1 MALTAKDMIEL
12 VNTDTRSKT
21 SFSAETVIKL
31 TYPMYNLF
39 IEFPTAPTPDIIKDP
54 SNPENKTRAN
64 LFRAVTFPAYIN
76 GQISDTFSPSY
87 SDAGQVFGRM
97 DPIPVY
103 QRTTRKIKVDF
114 NIPAHDIEDARR
126 IRGKLDIVAKNC
138 YPTYTQE
145 SQLTSRK
152 IIKKPPLIRVKFG
165 NIICNP
171 LNQYQ
176 GLLGYLE
183 GGITINHDLSGGAF
197 TEWPGQEIY
206 AKKYSLSISMAV
218 LHEFTPGFVDKAD
231 PNDNFLRPGAVLVRP
246 GAYIEKT
253 LKKDDKG
260 KVTTETSFETEQP
273 YGSNLSQRMDDAER
287 QLFGDPSPASTS
299 GGKYVVRKE

>member
-1 MALTAKDMIEL
+1 MALTAKDMIDL

-21 SFSAETVIKL
+21 SFSAETAIKL

-39 IEFPTAPTPDIIKDP
+39 IEFPTAPTPGLVSGDK
-54 SNPENKTRAN
+54 SETST

-76 GQISDTFSPSY
+76 GAVSDTFSPSY

-97 DPIPVY
+97 DTIPVY

-114 NIPAHDIEDARR
+114 HIPAHDIEDARR
-126 IRGKLDIVAKNC
+126 IRGKLNIVATNC
-138 YPTYTQE
+138 YPTYVADPG
-145 SQLTSRK
+145 SLSRR
-152 IIKKPPLIRVKFG
+152 IIQKPPLIRIKFG

-183 GGITINHDLSGGAF
+183 GGITINHDLAAGAF

-206 AKKYSLSISMAV
+206 AKKYSLSLNMSV
-218 LHEFTPGFVDKAD
+218 LHEFTPGFIVANNID
-231 PNDNFLRPGAVLVRP
+231 DNFLRPGAVLVRP
-246 GAYIEKT
+246 GAYIQKAQQKNSNGGSGESQT
-253 LKKDDKG
+253 NFQAEQSYG
-260 KVTTETSFETEQP
+260 K
-273 YGSNLSQRMDDAER
+273 NLSQRMDAAEKE
-287 QLFGDPSPASTS
+287 LFG
-299 GGKYVVRKE
+299 